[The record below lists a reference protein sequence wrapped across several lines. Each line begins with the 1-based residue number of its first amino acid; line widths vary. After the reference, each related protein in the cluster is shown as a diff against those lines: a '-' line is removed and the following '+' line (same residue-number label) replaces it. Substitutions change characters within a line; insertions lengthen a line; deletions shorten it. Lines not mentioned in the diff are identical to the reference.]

1 MKTVKLATF
10 ALLLM
15 VPACSGGGD
24 VRLEG
29 SSVEV
34 SIDVFS
40 GRPNPTFD
48 LGGSELA
55 LLEEKLRNLQPGNEQ
70 PTQPGLGY
78 RGFLIPQSARV
89 VQIGNGSIVEQAS
102 GRVRV
107 YRDSHDAE
115 AYLKAVAETHGY
127 GGLLSAPIQRH
138 TGDNR

>member
-1 MKTVKLATF
+1 MKLAKF

-15 VPACSGGGD
+15 VAACSRGED

-89 VQIGNGSIVEQAS
+89 VQIGNGSIVEQAN

-115 AYLKAVAETHGY
+115 AYLKAVAKTRGY
-127 GGLLSAPIQRH
+127 EGLLSATDSAA
-138 TGDNR
+138 TGG